1 MKQFSIALSLLFMVT
16 ILLSQNQPGLHIA
29 DNHTVVFGI
38 DTISGGDKV
47 LWYPSKAA
55 FRAGRTST
63 TEWIQENVGVFST
76 AFGSG
81 TEARGSYSAA
91 FGLGTW
97 ALSFAETSVGRY
109 SLGGGNLNSWL
120 PTDPLFEVGNGLS
133 PNARSNAMTVF
144 KNGNT
149 EIQSS
154 VKVGEHQGANP
165 AAGTIQYNSTTQDY
179 EGWDN
184 QHNEW
189 KSLTSGPTTI
199 GNYGTVVN
207 PVTGKVWLDRNLG
220 ASRVATSSTDA
231 ASYGD
236 LYQWGRA
243 AEGHQLRTSGISIQ
257 EANTF
262 IAESGSWSGQYIL
275 VFQWLSTAETH
286 MWSGTEAENNP
297 CPSGFRIPTNA
308 EWVQEKATWSSNDA
322 AGAFASPLKLPKGGF
337 RGGEFAEL
345 LSVGIGGYYW
355 SSTANTD
362 AFTSRHLFFD
372 DSSAHMDNEFRGFGL
387 CVRCIK
393 D

>member
-1 MKQFSIALSLLFMVT
+1 MAT
-16 ILLSQNQPGLHIA
+16 ILFSQNQPGLHIA

-220 ASRVATSSTDA
+220 ASQVATSPTDA

-236 LYQWGRA
+236 LYQWGRS
-243 AEGHQLRTSGISIQ
+243 AEGHQLRTSSTTSSQ
-257 EANTF
+257 AF
-262 IAESGSWSGQYIL
+262 SFLARSGLNWSGRF
-275 VFQWLSTAETH
+275 VTSTNSWFVGGNSQEPEFTQ
-286 MWSGTEAENNP
+286 MWSGVSAENNP
-297 CPSGFRIPTNA
+297 CPSGFRVPTNG
-308 EWVQEKATWSSNDA
+308 EWEQERLTWSSNDA
-322 AGAFASPLKLPKGGF
+322 AGAFASPLKLPLGGWRISF
-337 RGGEFAEL
+337 TGNIND
-345 LSVGIGGYYW
+345 VGTVGQYW
-355 SSTANTD
+355 SST
-362 AFTSRHLFFD
+362 FEREITSL
-372 DSSAHMDNEFRGFGL
+372 SRGIQITTGFSQIILLSRSTG
-387 CVRCIK
+387 CSIRCIK